1 MKTEMKPTR
10 KEQEK
15 AAQWVGENVVCLPE
29 NAVELVAILS
39 EYASQPAVSEVH
51 QPIVDNTTTPP
62 KKQPAVSEEEIYKEY
77 HRYIE
82 AMPTPVTR
90 KMAWYQAVKWIQS
103 LNVQGGTKAIQ
114 KQDGTYHLSCQN
126 CGTTSKPLQIIPL
139 RDNHHVVGMIMS
151 CDNCKDILY
160 GQKFD
165 REIKL
170 PPQEK

>member
-39 EYASQPAVSEVH
+39 EYTS
-51 QPIVDNTTTPP
+51 
-62 KKQPAVSEEEIYKEY
+62 QPAVSEEEIRRIMSNYWNMN
-77 HRYIE
+77 HPE
-82 AMPTPVTR
+82 ANDFVTEL
-90 KMAWYQAVKWIQS
+90 MES

>member
-1 MKTEMKPTR
+1 MKTAD
-10 KEQEK
+10 KELQK
-15 AAQWVGENVVCLPE
+15 ALSSFKKKYPKSDSGDLQTF
-29 NAVELVAILS
+29 ILGWRAME
-39 EYASQPAVSEVH
+39 EYA
-51 QPIVDNTTTPP
+51 N
-62 KKQPAVSEEEIYKEY
+62 QPAVSEEEIEKEAESY
-77 HRYIE
+77 LQKQGTFRYTKE
-82 AMPTPVTR
+82 C
-90 KMAWYQAVKWIQS
+90 KWDFKQGVKWFQS
-103 LNVQGGTKAIQ
+103 LNVQGETKAIQ